1 MPDHQPKRTRAVES
15 LSTKAVG
22 VILCIGRLSPLM
34 VSRIARAIPVLAIMS
49 PVIVHGAQSGPS
61 CSHAGAPVWSDQTR
75 AVLPDCPA
83 TLTSP
88 SGLLTLSVSAN
99 GILRITDPAGAVL
112 TLTATPVRPPAM
124 ASWAPDSSSFF
135 VNDGQGSGM
144 FSVLQ
149 FFRVGAGHVFEDA
162 IAERRAV
169 AVFRRIKG
177 CGPRGT
183 DPAVWGLGWS
193 PDGKDVYLLAQAAV
207 NEPCGS
213 PGSFVG
219 LILAQRMMTVVKSL
233 TESATVRQFRSLLPS
248 GLAAEGGRE

>member
-1 MPDHQPKRTRAVES
+1 MLT
-15 LSTKAVG
+15 
-22 VILCIGRLSPLM
+22 GRIVLVM
-34 VSRIARAIPVLAIMS
+34 PVLAITS
-49 PVIVHGAQSGPS
+49 FVIVHGAQSGPS

-75 AVLPDCPA
+75 AVLPECPA

-88 SGLLTLSVSAN
+88 SGLLTLSVSADGMLN
-99 GILRITDPAGAVL
+99 VTNSARAAL

-124 ASWAPDSSSFF
+124 ASWEPDSSSFF

-144 FSVLQ
+144 FSVLR
-149 FFRVGAGHVFEDA
+149 FFRVGAGRVSEDA

-169 AVFRRIKG
+169 AAFRRIKG

-183 DPAVWGLGWS
+183 DPGVWGLGWS
-193 PDGKDVYLLAQAAV
+193 PDGKDVYLLVQAAV

-219 LILAQRMMTVVKSL
+219 LILAQRTMTVVKSL
-233 TESATVRQFRSLLPS
+233 TESATVRQFRDLLPS
-248 GLAAEGGRE
+248 GLAAAGSVRESKTLRWLEQFSELKTGPS